1 MIKLKTVLIAFCLLL
16 LIACGTTEQ
25 VDVRVIQVYEGED
38 TRPLQKRTMYTVVEG
53 PDKERAVLFGNL
65 GAPGDTFKAWRTRN
79 AWDGALNGYQ
89 ATKP

>member
-38 TRPLQKRTMYTVVEG
+38 TRPLQKRTRR
-53 PDKERAVLFGNL
+53 PAV
-65 GAPGDTFKAWRTRN
+65 KARG
-79 AWDGALNGYQ
+79 WDRLRL
-89 ATKP
+89 